1 MVAPTGIAA
10 SRLGGFTIQC
20 ALALQ
25 REGKEITQRKLA
37 ELMARYDR
45 TILKGCD
52 EVSMLASNMITAVD
66 SRMQQILGNRE
77 PFGGC
82 GILWMGDFS
91 QLPPVKDS
99 SLAAALV
106 HATCGFAKK

>member
-45 TILKGCD
+45 TILMVCD
-52 EVSMLASNMITAVD
+52 EVSMLGPNMKPPWTAEC
-66 SRMQQILGNRE
+66 SRSSEIGNPSE
-77 PFGGC
+77 VVGYFGWV
-82 GILWMGDFS
+82 IFHSYL
-91 QLPPVKDS
+91 L
-99 SLAAALV
+99 
-106 HATCGFAKK
+106 